1 MTSLVELKPKVL
13 SDSQSKVK
21 GSRWLILGGGDR
33 AIKFAQ
39 MLLAHKPSQEL
50 VILTENTHNIS
61 DISNLE
67 ETETQITYGGSLS
80 DLSDWVQQSWSGV
93 VIGDSNRPP

>member
-1 MTSLVELKPKVL
+1 MTSLVELKSEVL
-13 SDSQSKVK
+13 SDSQSQVE
-21 GSRWLILGGGDR
+21 GSRWLIFGGGDH

-50 VILTENTHNIS
+50 VILTENPHNIF

-67 ETETQITYGGSLS
+67 ETETQITYGGRLS
-80 DLSDWVQQSWSGV
+80 DLSNWSQQSWS
-93 VIGDSNRPP
+93 